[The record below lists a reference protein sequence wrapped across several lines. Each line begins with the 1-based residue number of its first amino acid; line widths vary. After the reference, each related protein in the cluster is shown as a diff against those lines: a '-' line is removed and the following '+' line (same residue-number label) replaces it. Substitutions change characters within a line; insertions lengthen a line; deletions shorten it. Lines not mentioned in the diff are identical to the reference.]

1 MKKLLLLFNLTFIFL
16 IAGMMANGQQLLFE
30 ENFNYTSGDPLVKGA
45 VASSDNAAT
54 TTTGWLTIS
63 NTTTSATNSFNIST
77 NGLIYAGYAGSGIGK
92 ALDYVDNGGQDVF
105 KTFSATNTTPSTGAA
120 YPGPKTIYIAFMI
133 KIPVG
138 DKDGAEYFMGIK
150 YSNSASDNNY
160 FGRIFAK
167 VSGNNVQFGISKST
181 APTNTWTGEY
191 PIDKT
196 YLLVLKYTM
205 GGLNG
210 ATNTE
215 ETNKYDDK
223 VDLWVNPAIGG
234 TEPLT
239 ATIHYENSA
248 DRDAYRYSTS
258 NSLIGGLAAIY
269 LRTPSTAGAIPAAT
283 IDGIR
288 LGESW
293 AKVVSPSTK
302 AISPETI
309 RNIKVYSNYACK
321 YITVDPGN
329 NVFSLAEIF
338 SVSGAR
344 IMGKSIDSKNIRID
358 YSQLSKGI
366 YLLRLQGT
374 SPSYSVKF
382 IVD

>member
-1 MKKLLLLFNLTFIFL
+1 MKKHLLILNFTVIFL
-16 IAGMMANGQQLLFE
+16 MTGYMVNAQQLLFE

-45 VASSDNAAT
+45 IASSDNSAT

-63 NTTTSATNSFNIST
+63 NTTSSGTNSFNISA

-92 ALDYVDNGGQDVF
+92 ALDYIDNGGQDVF
-105 KTFSATNTTPSTGAA
+105 KTFSSANTIPTPGAA
-120 YPGPKTIYIAFMI
+120 YPGPKTIYLAFLI
-133 KIPVG
+133 KVPAG

-150 YSNSASDNNY
+150 YSNSAGDNNY
-160 FGRIFAK
+160 FGRIFTK
-167 VSGNNVQFGISKST
+167 VSGNNIQFGISKST
-181 APTNTWTGEY
+181 APTNTWTGDY

-210 ATNTE
+210 ANNTE

-234 TEPLT
+234 AEPAV
-239 ATIHYENSA
+239 ATLHYENAA

-288 LGESW
+288 IGESW
-293 AKVVSPSTK
+293 GKVVSPSTK
-302 AISPETI
+302 AITPGNTENI
-309 RNIKVYSNYACK
+309 RVYSNYANK
-321 YITVDPGN
+321 FLTVDPGDN
-329 NVFSLAEIF
+329 RFNQYEIY
-338 SVSGAR
+338 SVSGAK
-344 IMGKSIDSKNIRID
+344 IMNEAIESKEIKID
-358 YSQLSKGI
+358 YRSLNKGI
-366 YLLRLQGT
+366 YVLRLTGS
-374 SPSYSVKF
+374 SPSFSTKF
-382 IVD
+382 VVD